1 MYRTIV
7 VPLDGSATAEFA
19 LPAALAVAEA
29 SGGDLVLISAVA
41 RFPFH
46 PPSPFGGDP
55 PRGWHEEEFGR
66 ISRYLEE
73 TAGRLEAA
81 GSGVSVQT
89 EIDAGPPTQVLDE
102 RIRSLH
108 ADLVVMTTHG
118 RGPLGRAWLGSVADG
133 LLRRGSAPILL
144 VRPGEGS
151 ADLSRRPRF
160 KKILVPLD
168 GSDLSEEAI
177 LDGVELA
184 RRFKGG
190 VILATVV
197 PPPFSA
203 TSPYVPSVVEDEGT
217 REAIFAGFRR
227 YLEAMGEPVEQ
238 LGLLLD
244 TAVLAGPDVAS
255 GILEH
260 GRRVGADLVVM
271 SSRGRGGVARL
282 VLGSV
287 ADKVVRS
294 SAVPVLVHPQPREQD
309 ED

>member
-7 VPLDGSATAEFA
+7 VPLDGSAAAEFA
-19 LPAALAVAEA
+19 LPVALAIAEA
-29 SGGDLVLISAVA
+29 SRGDLVLFSAVA
-41 RFPFH
+41 RLPFH
-46 PPSPFGGDP
+46 PPSEFGGDP
-55 PRGWHEEEFGR
+55 PRGWHEEEFSR
-66 ISRYLEE
+66 ISQYLQE
-73 TAGRLEAA
+73 TARRLEAA
-81 GSGVSVQT
+81 GSGVSVDT
-89 EIDAGPPTQVLDE
+89 EIEAGPPVRVLDE
-102 RIRSLH
+102 GIRSLE

-133 LLRRGSAPILL
+133 LLRRGPASILL
-144 VRPGEGS
+144 VRPGDGR
-151 ADLSRRPRF
+151 ADLSQRPRF

-184 RRFKGG
+184 RRFNGG
-190 VILATVV
+190 VSLVTVV

-203 TSPYVPSVVEDEGT
+203 TSPYVPAVVEDEGT

-227 YLEAMGEPVEQ
+227 YLEAMGEPVEK
-238 LGLLLD
+238 LGLLLG
-244 TAVLAGPDVAS
+244 TAVLEGRDVAS
-255 GILEH
+255 GILDH
-260 GRRVGADLVVM
+260 GRKIGADLVVM

-287 ADKVVRS
+287 ADKVIRS
-294 SAVPVLVHPQPREQD
+294 SAVPVLVHPQPREAD